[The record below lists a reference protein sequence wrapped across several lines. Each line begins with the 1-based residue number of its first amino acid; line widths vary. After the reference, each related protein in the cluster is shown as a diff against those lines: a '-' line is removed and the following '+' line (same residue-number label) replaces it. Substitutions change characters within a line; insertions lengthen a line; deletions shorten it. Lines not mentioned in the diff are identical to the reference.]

1 MDLITKL
8 KNNKAVWF
16 LLSTVILVALVYFVD
31 HRELAIT
38 LATSDLQFVALAI
51 GSGLV
56 TLLMW
61 SIVWHRFFSM
71 LEIPMPFQRSVTM
84 LLAGFF
90 LNALTPL
97 GRFGGEPFIAH
108 LIGSKTDATYQ
119 QALSSVSS
127 ADLSNAIPFITFG
140 TLSVAYMAIFRTLEG
155 MIADIAFLVIVL
167 LFVTILVTYL
177 LWFDGARSI
186 VAYVNDTISFD
197 QELGRFEAYVESGK
211 ERGKEVLER
220 LQEVG
225 NNPYR
230 VLVTVLIS
238 HLAVLGHV
246 GATYFSLQAVGI
258 EPALHT
264 VFLIVTL
271 SGFLTFSPTPGS
283 AGTLEAGFAA
293 LVAFFYP
300 ATSPATAT
308 SVAILYRVG
317 TYLPG
322 VIFGYIAFMSIK
334 NITDFDVT
342 EKIDEDV

>member
-1 MDLITKL
+1 MDRITKL
-8 KNNKAVWF
+8 KNNKAIWF

-31 HRELAIT
+31 HRELAHI
-38 LATSDLQFVALAI
+38 LATSNLRFVTMAI
-51 GSGLV
+51 GSGFF

-71 LEIPMPFQRSVTM
+71 LDIPMPFTRSVRM
-84 LLAGFF
+84 LLAGLF

-108 LIGSKTDATYQ
+108 LIESKTDATYQ

-140 TLSVAYMAIFRTLEG
+140 TLSVAYMGVFRTLEG
-155 MIADIAFLVIVL
+155 IIADIAFLVIAL

-186 VAYVNDTISFD
+186 VGYVNQTISFD
-197 QELGRFEAYVESGK
+197 QEIGRFESYVESGK
-211 ERGKEVLER
+211 ERGKEVLNH
-220 LQEVG
+220 LKDVG
-225 NNPYR
+225 DNPYQ

-246 GATYFSLQAVGI
+246 GATFFSLQAVGI
-258 EPALHT
+258 EPTLHT

-293 LVAFFYP
+293 LVAFFYAP
-300 ATSPATAT
+300 TPATAT
-308 SVAILYRVG
+308 SVAILYRIG

-322 VIFGYIAFMSIK
+322 VIFGYFALISIK
-334 NITDFDVT
+334 SLTDIDIIEKT
-342 EKIDEDV
+342 EQDA